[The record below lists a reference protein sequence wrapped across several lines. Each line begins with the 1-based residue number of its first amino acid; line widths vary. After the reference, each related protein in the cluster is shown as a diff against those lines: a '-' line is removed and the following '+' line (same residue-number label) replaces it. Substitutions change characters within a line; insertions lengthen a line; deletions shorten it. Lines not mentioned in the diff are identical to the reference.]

1 MPGFLCAIETGMN
14 AKRFLFQ
21 VVAGLTVMVI
31 YAAVVEPMM
40 KRGAYHA
47 QG

>member
-1 MPGFLCAIETGMN
+1 MNQGMN
-14 AKRFLFQ
+14 ANRFLFQ

-31 YAAVVEPMM
+31 YAAFVEPML
-40 KRGAYHA
+40 KRGTYHA